1 MTKTGINI
9 NETDI
14 AAGVIALILM
24 ASGGFLVLHSRAS
37 RRRTKEK
44 WEVMSDGPGWLIF
57 IAGLLLAGY
66 LYPVYRE
73 FLK

>member
-1 MTKTGINI
+1 MTETNIGIT
-9 NETDI
+9 ETDI
-14 AAGVIALILM
+14 AAGAIALTLM

-37 RRRTKEK
+37 RRRTKAK
-44 WEVMSDGPGWLIF
+44 WETMSDGPGWLIF

>member
-1 MTKTGINI
+1 MTQTDIGIT
-9 NETDI
+9 ETDI
-14 AAGVIALILM
+14 AAGAIALILM
-24 ASGGFLVLHSRAS
+24 ASGGFLVIHSRAS

-44 WEVMSDGPGWLIF
+44 WEAMSDGPGWFIF
-57 IAGLLLAGY
+57 IFGLLLAGY